1 MLRQKEVNISGK
13 KCTCDIEIQEKVKN
27 IYSYTSM
34 NAILKSPGAKI
45 DIQVYETE
53 SIQGP

>member
-1 MLRQKEVNISGK
+1 MLRQKEVLINISVM
-13 KCTCDIEIQEKVKN
+13 KCTCDIEIQEKVN
-27 IYSYTSM
+27 M

-45 DIQVYETE
+45 DIEVYEAE